1 MKPKLAQSFRDAAPY
16 NPMIRNVVVAFDI
29 IMAKAEEGRGKEREG
44 VVGVDVVVWGVIG
57 GDIWGSDVNGKY

>member
-1 MKPKLAQSFRDAAPY
+1 
-16 NPMIRNVVVAFDI
+16 MIRNVVVAFDI

-44 VVGVDVVVWGVIG
+44 VVGVDVVAWGVIG